1 MDELDGMRSIG
12 VNAETVGMQGNLLPI
27 DAGDAAVQD
36 SHSWRST
43 RCSVC
48 SSAPDSAWDQCSVGA
63 VGTVGEGLLDNGQ
76 PNASATHHKSRSSQ
90 GKEKQPLIE

>member
-36 SHSWRST
+36 FAQLAEYLLLGLQQRA
-43 RCSVC
+43 RFR
-48 SSAPDSAWDQCSVGA
+48 AWDQCSVGA

-76 PNASATHHKSRSSQ
+76 PNASATHHKSRSS
-90 GKEKQPLIE
+90 